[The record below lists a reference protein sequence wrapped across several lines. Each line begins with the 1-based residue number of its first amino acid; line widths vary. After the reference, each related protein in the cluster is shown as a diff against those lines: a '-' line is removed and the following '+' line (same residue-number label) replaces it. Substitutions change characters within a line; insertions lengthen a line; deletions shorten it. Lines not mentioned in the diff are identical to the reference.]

1 MRTLSL
7 VLSVSICVAA
17 SALSSGCGGSSSS
30 GGFSSS
36 GAYLRTPAWSRDG
49 RHLAFVRFLN
59 GYNAIYVMDRDGSHP
74 RRLTG
79 ARQDLIDE
87 LSSQAWSPD
96 GRKLAFARGPNMST
110 PRGPTSIFVM
120 NANGTGLR
128 QLTRNNRDDDPAWS
142 PDGPRIAFAR
152 YGSTNYGSIYVMNS
166 DGSKERR
173 LATSSGHP
181 TPAWSPNGQE
191 IAFEDPDEG
200 ITIVRMD
207 GKEVKYL
214 EPSTWNGESVVDYEP
229 TWSPDGRKIAFVAD
243 TDPGQEATTWIEVR
257 SVGGGKRKVFNRG
270 FHTVEYPAWS
280 PDGRQIAFGIFGKLM
295 VMNANG
301 TDAHALTPK

>member
-1 MRTLSL
+1 VEVQDDDTRAPSDRRLVRLRRGAAHVIRDDATRRHRACRSSAALTLCLARRTLRPGALTMRTLSL

-110 PRGPTSIFVM
+110 ARGRPTSIFVM

-173 LATSSGHP
+173 LATFKWPPHP
-181 TPAWSPNGQE
+181 G
-191 IAFEDPDEG
+191 
-200 ITIVRMD
+200 
-207 GKEVKYL
+207 L
-214 EPSTWNGESVVDYEP
+214 
-229 TWSPDGRKIAFVAD
+229 VAEW
-243 TDPGQEATTWIEVR
+243 TR
-257 SVGGGKRKVFNRG
+257 NRLRG
-270 FHTVEYPAWS
+270 S
-280 PDGRQIAFGIFGKLM
+280 R
-295 VMNANG
+295 
-301 TDAHALTPK
+301 